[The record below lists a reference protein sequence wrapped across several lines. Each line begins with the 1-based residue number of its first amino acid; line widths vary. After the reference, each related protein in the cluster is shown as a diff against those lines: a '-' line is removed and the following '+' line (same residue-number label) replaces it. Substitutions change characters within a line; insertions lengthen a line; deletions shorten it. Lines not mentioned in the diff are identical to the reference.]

1 MGLGDWKGKRK
12 TSILASTLTCVP
24 MHGVQRNVPLYI
36 SSKTGKN
43 WKLTMQALGVVE
55 SSLPLSQKEGMKD
68 PLLLFALCDEGILA
82 WK

>member
-1 MGLGDWKGKRK
+1 
-12 TSILASTLTCVP
+12 
-24 MHGVQRNVPLYI
+24 MHGIQRNVPLYI

-55 SSLPLSQKEGMKD
+55 SSLPLSHKEAMKD